1 MSSGRVPE
9 VIFDMLERLEG
20 RPPSTP
26 QGVAQPK

>member
-20 RPPSTP
+20 RPPFKP
-26 QGVAQPK
+26 QEVARTK